1 MSTSL
6 VQTGVKFPDDTVLTS
21 TIPVGSTYV
30 QFPGESA
37 PNSVFGGSWSAIFD
51 NEAIF
56 FRTPG
61 SGAASFG
68 GGVQSDQMQRITGRL
83 GGSDLSLFG
92 RIRGTFIREG
102 VFSSTA
108 ITTNSGR
115 DAAGSDNS
123 LDIINIDSAN
133 SPNARTSS
141 STSGET
147 RVKNRTIRVWK
158 RTS

>member
-30 QFPGESA
+30 QFPGEPA

-51 NEAIF
+51 DEGVF

-61 SGAASFG
+61 GGASSFG
-68 GGVQSDQMQRITGRL
+68 GGIQSDQMQRITGQADWSRFGGGAALITSVSGAWTRTTGASRPGVDSLSSRTANRL
-83 GGSDLSLFG
+83 SM
-92 RIRGTFIREG
+92 
-102 VFSSTA
+102 
-108 ITTNSGR
+108 
-115 DAAGSDNS
+115 
-123 LDIINIDSAN
+123 DSAN
-133 SPNARTSS
+133 SPDARVSS
-141 STSGET
+141 STNGET
-147 RVKNRTIRVWK
+147 RPQNRTIRVWK

>member
-21 TIPVGSTYV
+21 SIPVGATYV

-61 SGAASFG
+61 SGAESFG
-68 GGVQSDQMQRITGRL
+68 GGVQSDQMQRITAQAEWARF
-83 GGSDLSLFG
+83 GGGASTVTNAQGAWAISGGATRPGVDD
-92 RIRGTFIREG
+92 RGSR
-102 VFSSTA
+102 TA
-108 ITTNSGR
+108 RRVSM
-115 DAAGSDNS
+115 
-123 LDIINIDSAN
+123 DSAN
-133 SPNARTSS
+133 SPNARASS

-147 RVKNRTIRVWK
+147 RPKNRTIRVWK

>member
-21 TIPVGSTYV
+21 SIPIGATFI
-30 QFPGESA
+30 QFPGEDP

-51 NEAIF
+51 NEGVF

-61 SGAASFG
+61 GEASSFG
-68 GGVQSDQMQRITGRL
+68 GGIQSDQMQRITGSAGRNPNTGL
-83 GGSDLSLFG
+83 LRDFG
-92 RIRGTFIREG
+92 DNTVGAFNKGASTDNTSS
-102 VFSSTA
+102 FSSGQEG
-108 ITTNSGR
+108 NL
-115 DAAGSDNS
+115 
-123 LDIINIDSAN
+123 LDFDSAN

-141 STSGET
+141 STAGET
-147 RVKNRTIRVWK
+147 RPQNRTIRVWK

>member
-21 TIPVGSTYV
+21 SIPVGATFI
-30 QFPGESA
+30 QFPGEPA
-37 PNSVFGGSWSAIFD
+37 PNSLFGGSWSAIFD
-51 NEAIF
+51 NESVF

-61 SGAASFG
+61 GEASSFG
-68 GGVQSDQMQRITGRL
+68 GGIQSDQMQRITGHVGRRGML
-83 GGSDLSLFG
+83 FGGSPSSQSGALF
-92 RIRGTFIREG
+92 
-102 VFSSTA
+102 
-108 ITTNSGR
+108 R
-115 DAAGSDNS
+115 DGARKSQAALTGEQN
-123 LDIINIDSAN
+123 NIGISFDSART
-133 SPNARTSS
+133 ARTSS